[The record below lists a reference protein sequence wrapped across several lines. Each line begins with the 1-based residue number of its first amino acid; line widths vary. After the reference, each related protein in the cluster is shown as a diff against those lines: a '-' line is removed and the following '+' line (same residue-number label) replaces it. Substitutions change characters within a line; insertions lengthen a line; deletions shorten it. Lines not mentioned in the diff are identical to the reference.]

1 MRFGKEMNQILFQ
14 DRRQALPGEQPGKL
28 GGWRNLSKRGD
39 SR

>member
-14 DRRQALPGEQPGKL
+14 DRRQAEQPGKL
-28 GGWRNLSKRGD
+28 GGWRNLSKPGD